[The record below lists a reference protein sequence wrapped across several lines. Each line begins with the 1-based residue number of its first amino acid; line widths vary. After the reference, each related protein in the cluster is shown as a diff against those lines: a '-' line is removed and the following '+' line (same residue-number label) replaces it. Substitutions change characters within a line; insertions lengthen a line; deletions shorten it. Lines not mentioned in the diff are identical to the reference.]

1 MSVKK
6 GGLGR
11 GLDAIF
17 AENTQESGS
26 GAVMLRISEL
36 EPNREQPRK
45 DFDEKVRIGTTVF
58 HLGDKTVVQ
67 DIRRREHLA
76 QLAYHGWL
84 RCSEF
89 DLVPETGNAGMYRK
103 NPNGW
108 CKPVKACFPDGTERH
123 FDSLMEAAR
132 AINISIA
139 RASKRGDGQKRT

>member
-1 MSVKK
+1 MK
-6 GGLGR
+6 
-11 GLDAIF
+11 I
-17 AENTQESGS
+17 
-26 GAVMLRISEL
+26 
-36 EPNREQPRK
+36 K

-123 FDSLMEAAR
+123 FDSLMEAAK

-139 RASKRGDGQKRT
+139 RASKICGGSGKTRIGVRLYGLDKK